1 MPSVTKKGERIILGH
16 ADGGLTI
23 LDTRTGKTVKRIQL
37 GDSDNFADVD
47 TDPVLVGH
55 QVFAAAYDTGIFAI
69 DERNGEIRW
78 TLREKAI
85 TQLATDNSVL
95 IAAGPG
101 KALAIDL
108 QTHQVLWRTTFKK
121 GVPGRLRIQGGRIHF
136 PVDLDRVQIL
146 SLKTGQPLQA
156 VGSGLG
162 VTADIDLNQD
172 LMFYL
177 SNSGHLMATSNALN
191 AGRIP
196 TPNRE
201 SQQLPFFNQ

>member
-1 MPSVTKKGERIILGH
+1 M
-16 ADGGLTI
+16 
-23 LDTRTGKTVKRIQL
+23 
-37 GDSDNFADVD
+37 
-47 TDPVLVGH
+47 LVGH

-101 KALAIDL
+101 KVAIDL
-108 QTHQVLWRTTFKK
+108 QITPSLVAYQLQKRRSRTI
-121 GVPGRLRIQGGRIHF
+121 RIQGGRIHF

-172 LMFYL
+172 LLFTSQFRPSY
-177 SNSGHLMATSNALN
+177 ATSNALN